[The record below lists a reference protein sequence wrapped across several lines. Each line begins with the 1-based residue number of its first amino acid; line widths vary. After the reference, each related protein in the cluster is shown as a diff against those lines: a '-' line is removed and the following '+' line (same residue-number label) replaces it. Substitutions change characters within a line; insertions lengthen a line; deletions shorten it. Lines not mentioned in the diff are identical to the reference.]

1 MSKQKLILLV
11 VVIVVIVAFGI
22 ILAIPKGEN
31 GGEVPIGPGP
41 AEGPEGV
48 EEIEEIVQTPEETKK
63 IMEKIIRA
71 EDISLC
77 EGIENERDRERC
89 DILAE
94 AIIKEDISFC
104 NEIDEERV
112 RMICKDNIV
121 IILAINAKNSSSC
134 ERVADKTRI
143 DQCKNEVTP
152 GDME

>member
-1 MSKQKLILLV
+1 MSKQKIILLV
-11 VVIVVIVAFGI
+11 VVIVVIVAVGI
-22 ILAIPKGEN
+22 ILAIPREKE
-31 GGEVPIGPGP
+31 GGEAPVEPGSVEEGVPT
-41 AEGPEGV
+41 EGV
-48 EEIEEIVQTPEETKK
+48 EEVIPTPEETKK
-63 IMEKIIRA
+63 VMEKIIGA

-94 AIIKEDISFC
+94 AIIKEDISVC

-121 IILAINAKNSSSC
+121 IILAISAKNPSSC
-134 ERVADKTRI
+134 ERMADKTRV

-152 GDME
+152 GGVE